1 MRVFSCDCLRSCL
14 EWSYLLTHILAVL
27 CDDQFR
33 ALVRVSHY
41 INTELQPECV
51 RMQGTTQRG
60 SSESFRYPRRR
71 RSHPENINQ
80 VLTDY
85 NTHERTC
92 KFNILNVSSYIDKR
106 SITSIDWP
114 GMNGL
119 CFSPQ
124 WCTTSCM
131 PGTGRSR
138 RSSTLRV
145 MGWTFVGAYNL
156 CFRPETF

>member
-1 MRVFSCDCLRSCL
+1 MHVFSCDCLRSCT
-14 EWSYLLTHILAVL
+14 EYSYLLTHILAIL

-71 RSHPENINQ
+71 RSLPENINQ

-92 KFNILNVSSYIDKR
+92 RFNILNVSSYIDR
-106 SITSIDWP
+106 HSIASIDWP

-119 CFSPQ
+119 CFSSQ
-124 WCTTSCM
+124 WCTARCTLGS
-131 PGTGRSR
+131 GRSR
-138 RSSTLRV
+138 RASRLRV
-145 MGWTFVGAYNL
+145 PRWNPVGAYNL
-156 CFRPETF
+156 CFRTEEL